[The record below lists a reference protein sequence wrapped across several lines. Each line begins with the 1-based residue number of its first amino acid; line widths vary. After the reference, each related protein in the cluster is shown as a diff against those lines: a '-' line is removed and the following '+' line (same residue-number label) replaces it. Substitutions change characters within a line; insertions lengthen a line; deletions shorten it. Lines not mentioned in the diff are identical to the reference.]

1 MADSRSDIYNS
12 YLLVAP
18 GELIYQIYDNYGQ
31 KLLEQNVRTF
41 LQFKGKVNKGLRIT
55 LREKPEMF
63 LHITMV

>member
-41 LQFKGKVNKGLRIT
+41 CNLKGRLTKG
-55 LREKPEMF
+55 
-63 LHITMV
+63 